1 MSWGENTTEKE
12 PILEAF
18 CGPGG
23 LGYGFSQFFDVAYA
37 IDESSPAVRTYKAN
51 HPNTQV
57 RRQDIRN
64 LTGARGDFFGV
75 AGVIGGPPCQGHS
88 AMSTKTRAERL
99 EDPRNSLGLQF
110 MRLVDE
116 INPHF
121 FVLENV
127 PSADENR
134 KQQIITSAKS
144 LGYNVVS
151 ARLNSA
157 DFGSA
162 QARHR
167 WIVIGTKG
175 FTNPLPFIQP
185 ARTHK
190 TVRDALNGI
199 TNNWGFM
206 KSRPDTL
213 QKLTCARSDKWIS
226 ISNGYDNAI
235 KLQWDTQAPAI
246 TNVKKV
252 YFVHPDEVRN
262 ITLAEAAA
270 LQGFPPDYVWAGTE
284 REIGQMIANAMPTE
298 FARHLAG
305 ALEQPLS
312 QGCA

>member
-1 MSWGENTTEKE
+1 MIRLNEKA

-23 LGYGFSQFFDVAYA
+23 LGYGFSQFFDVTYA
-37 IDESSPAVRTYKAN
+37 IDHSAPAVRTYKAN
-51 HPNTQV
+51 HPETQV
-57 RRQDIRN
+57 RKQDIRN
-64 LTGARGDFFGV
+64 MTGIRGDFFGV

-88 AMSTKTRAERL
+88 AMSTKSRAERM
-99 EDPRNSLGLQF
+99 EDPRNSLGVQF

-127 PSADENR
+127 PSANEDR
-134 KQQIITSAKS
+134 KQQIVAIAKK
-144 LGYNVVS
+144 LDYDVVS
-151 ARLNSA
+151 LRLNSA

-185 ARTHK
+185 ARTRK
-190 TVRDALNGI
+190 TVRMALSGI

-206 KSRPDTL
+206 KSKPETL
-213 QKLTCARSDKWIS
+213 QKLSFACPDKWIS

-252 YFVHPDEVRN
+252 YFVHPTELRN

-270 LQGFPPDYVWAGTE
+270 LQGFPIDYVWAGTDT
-284 REIGQMIANAMPTE
+284 EIGQMIANAMPTE
-298 FARHLAG
+298 FARHLAA
-305 ALEQPLS
+305 ALQQPNS